1 MEDKSC
7 SVLLSFVKK
16 FINQEIKTVYLSF
29 NFQTLTHLS
38 TFEFFASSP
47 FIYIYI
53 SFFRINSRKT
63 GGEEKQILIFKY
75 M

>member
-16 FINQEIKTVYLSF
+16 FINREIKTVYLSF

-53 SFFRINSRKT
+53 LLSYEFAKDRRGREANSN
-63 GGEEKQILIFKY
+63 F
-75 M
+75 